1 MIDGMD
7 IQAQTAPA
15 AQDDKRWYIDD
26 EGVRHPRSFY
36 GDVLFLP
43 ARPDGRA
50 AFESNL
56 RQLSWDLRRLPLFA
70 EYSSTFNTVPDLRD
84 VMERALAIEPELRSF
99 GVKELHVFGSVAR
112 GDADFESDI
121 DFAALMD
128 RGPGYAG
135 DIFDADA
142 LLMRTMRRHI
152 DLAELPFEGAFARLA
167 GDDLVRV
174 F

>member
-1 MIDGMD
+1 MDSMD
-7 IQAQTAPA
+7 IQPQTVPA
-15 AQDDKRWYIDD
+15 EQGDERWFIDG

-36 GDVLFLP
+36 GDALFLP
-43 ARPDGRA
+43 ARPDSRA

-56 RQLSWDLRRLPLFA
+56 RQLSWALWRLPLFA
-70 EYSSTFNTVPDLRD
+70 EYASTFNTVPDLRD
-84 VMERALAIEPELRSF
+84 VVERALAIEPELRSF

-112 GDADFESDI
+112 GDAGFESDI

-128 RGPGYAG
+128 RGTGHAG

-152 DLAELPFEGAFARLA
+152 DLTELPFEGALARLA
-167 GDDLVRV
+167 RDDLVRV